1 MTTRTHLTGMLLPR
15 SRAVRLHVY
24 HHHPRTSRSPSRP
37 LAVAV
42 RCSDTMPKVPR
53 VYFAVRVGREP
64 GIYETWDECR
74 EQVFRYPNAV
84 YKKLKSLDKATAWV
98 NERGT
103 PDPMESDIE
112 PADSLSQTMASV
124 GPSSPT
130 KASHSSS
137 TIAPSPGARQSNAPL
152 SAAAGPSKP
161 TRFSSSTAF
170 EDVVYTDGAC
180 SRNGQAGSVAGVGV
194 WWGPNDPRCVFSRSP
209 ASGSLTARRNI
220 SERCPGSPQTNNR
233 AELIVRLVN
242 IFSAESFPEVLRHR
256 PSSVLSRPPQQHQP
270 LVIKTDS
277 KYAMKC
283 IVRWLTSWRKNNF
296 RTSQGTPVKNSELI
310 MYADA
315 LISMRKRTGQKI
327 RFEHVAGHA
336 GEPGNEGA
344 DRLAVSG
351 CELPEVN
358 TPNWGKLR
366 LQLEKETRKK
376 KTVVIAEPKVE
387 PVDASMFA
395 DMILDNE
402 QLLAELEES

>member
-1 MTTRTHLTGMLLPR
+1 
-15 SRAVRLHVY
+15 
-24 HHHPRTSRSPSRP
+24 
-37 LAVAV
+37 
-42 RCSDTMPKVPR
+42 MPKVPR

-64 GIYETWDECR
+64 GIYETWEECR
-74 EQVFRYPNAV
+74 EQVVRYPNAV
-84 YKKLKSLDKATAWV
+84 YKKMKSLNKATAWV

-112 PADSLSQTMASV
+112 PADSLSQTRASV
-124 GPSSPT
+124 GPSLLT

-137 TIAPSPGARQSNAPL
+137 TIAPTPVARPSNAPL
-152 SAAAGPSKP
+152 SAIAGQSKP
-161 TRFSSSTAF
+161 NGFSSSTVF

-194 WWGPNDPRCVFSRSP
+194 WWGPNDPR
-209 ASGSLTARRNI
+209 NI

-233 AELIVRLVN
+233 AELIAIIRALQTAPTTP
-242 IFSAESFPEVLRHR
+242 I
-256 PSSVLSRPPQQHQP
+256 P

-283 IVRWLTSWRKNNF
+283 IVKWLPSWRKKNF
-296 RTSQGTPVKNSELI
+296 RTYEGTPVKNSELI

-315 LISMRKRTGQKI
+315 LMSMRKKAGLKV
-327 RFEHVAGHA
+327 RFEHVAGHS
-336 GEPGNEGA
+336 GEPGNDGA
-344 DRLAVSG
+344 DALAVRG
-351 CELPEVN
+351 CELREVN
-358 TPNWGKLR
+358 TPNWDELR
-366 LQLEKETRKK
+366 LQLEKEMRKK
-376 KTVVIAEPKVE
+376 KTAVIAEPKVK

>member
-1 MTTRTHLTGMLLPR
+1 MLLPR
-15 SRAVRLHVY
+15 SRAVHLHVY
-24 HHHPRTSRSPSRP
+24 HHHPRISRSPSRP

-42 RCSDTMPKVPR
+42 RCSDTMPKAPR

-64 GIYETWDECR
+64 GIYETWEECR
-74 EQVFRYPNAV
+74 KQVVRYPHAV
-84 YKKLKSLDKATAWV
+84 FKKLKTLDAATAWV
-98 NERGT
+98 NECDT

-124 GPSSPT
+124 SPSSLT

-137 TIAPSPGARQSNAPL
+137 TIAPTPVTRPSNPPL
-152 SAAAGPSKP
+152 SATAGPSKP
-161 TRFSSSTAF
+161 TGFSSSTAF

-194 WWGPNDPRCVFSRSP
+194 WWGPNDPR
-209 ASGSLTARRNI
+209 NI

-233 AELIVRLVN
+233 AELIAIIRALQTAPTSP
-242 IFSAESFPEVLRHR
+242 I
-256 PSSVLSRPPQQHQP
+256 P

-283 IVRWLTSWRKNNF
+283 IDKWLPLWRKNNF
-296 RTSQGTPVKNSELI
+296 RTSEGRPVKNSELI

-315 LISMRKRTGQKI
+315 LTSMRKKAGQEV

-344 DRLAVSG
+344 DKLAVSG
-351 CELPEVN
+351 CELREVS
-358 TPNWGKLR
+358 TPNWGELR
-366 LQLEKETRKK
+366 LQLEKKMRKK
-376 KTVVIAEPKVE
+376 KTAVIVKPKVE
-387 PVDASMFA
+387 TVDASMFA
-395 DMILDNE
+395 DMILDKE